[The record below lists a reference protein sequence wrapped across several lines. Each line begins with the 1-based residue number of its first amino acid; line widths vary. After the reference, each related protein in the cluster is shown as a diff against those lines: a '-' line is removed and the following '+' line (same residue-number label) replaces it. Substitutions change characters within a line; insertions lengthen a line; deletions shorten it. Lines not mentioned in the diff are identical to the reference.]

1 MSTDFQR
8 ARQALGARL
17 RELRTEGSLTG
28 RELAIRCGWPHSKIS
43 KLENGRQT
51 ATADDLTLW
60 AEACGSPQT
69 AEELNR
75 TLIGLEIHV
84 QSRRRQL
91 AGGHSALQEQSVL
104 EYRETTTIRAYEAT
118 VIPGLFQTPDYA
130 RCLLLQNADL
140 HQTPRDTEAAV
151 RARMRRQEVLYEQ
164 GKQYRVILWE
174 GALHALSCP
183 SEVLGAQLDRLA
195 GIIGLDTVELGI
207 IPLGAAMTITPKH
220 GFWIFDEA
228 LVRVETMSTELRID
242 EPADVA
248 LYGRAWDRLHAAA
261 LHGPEAHRLLARVRH
276 SLLAA

>member
-51 ATADDLTLW
+51 ATTEDLTLW
-60 AEACGSPQT
+60 AEACGSPQL
-69 AEELNR
+69 AEELHR
-75 TLIGLEIHV
+75 RLIGLETHV

-104 EYRETTTIRAYEAT
+104 EYRETKTIRAYEAT

-130 RCLLLQNADL
+130 RCLLIQNAEL
-140 HQTPRDTEAAV
+140 HQTPKDTEAAV
-151 RARMRRQEVLYEQ
+151 RARMRRQEALYEP
-164 GKQYRVILWE
+164 GKLYRVLLWE

-183 SEVLGAQLDRLA
+183 PEVLAGQLDRLS
-195 GIIGLDTVELGI
+195 GVIGLDTVQLGI
-207 IPLGAAMTITPKH
+207 IPFGAPMAITPKH
-220 GFWIFDEA
+220 GFWIFDEQ

-242 EPADVA
+242 EPSDVA
-248 LYGRAWDRLHAAA
+248 LYGRAWDRLHEAAR
-261 LHGPEAHRLLARVRH
+261 HGPDAHRVIARARR
-276 SLLAA
+276 LIAA